1 MRILPTTSPSHVP
14 HQALCP
20 HLRCATS
27 SCAPHVPCRDVA
39 PELERLKVKA
49 VARCRDFL
57 MDRIY
62 DMRRPKTNL
71 PVLGRRMS

>member
-1 MRILPTTSPSHVP
+1 M
-14 HQALCP
+14 
-20 HLRCATS
+20 
-27 SCAPHVPCRDVA
+27 A

-49 VARCRDFL
+49 VARSRDFL

-71 PVLGRRMS
+71 QVGNWMGD